1 MVTSDPAAR
10 RRHRTRLVAASV
22 GIAATVVGVLL
33 IHFQAL
39 VVFTDGD
46 CSKPL
51 GSTVTECRYLGRPF
65 IHLGVFIVTIGLL
78 AAILFWHA
86 VGREP
91 SG

>member
-1 MVTSDPAAR
+1 MVTSDLAVR

-22 GIAATVVGVLL
+22 GVAATVVGVLL
-33 IHFQAL
+33 IRVQAL

-51 GSTVTECRYLGRPF
+51 GSTITECRYLGHPF

-78 AAILFWHA
+78 AAVLFWRA
-86 VGREP
+86 VGGEP